1 MGAREKVQLALT
13 VHSIVVCAGGPLS
26 FGIVCYAAEDDYYNV
41 Y

>member
-13 VHSIVVCAGGPLS
+13 VDSIVVCAGGPLS
-26 FGIVCYAAEDDYYNV
+26 FGIVCYAAADDYYNV